1 MKKIEK
7 TQIENLKAIA
17 NSVKEERQSLA
28 GIINAIIDCGEQFNI
43 ARMLEVKI
51 TATQSRKEQRNAL
64 YKSIVD
70 NYPVRQRTD
79 AGVTPARFVRITCG
93 QVIYAKLEPFAK
105 YSFAFV
111 QRSILNHLRGTAPL
125 EYTGIW
131 FAVGKEGAKNVY
143 RSLTNVEIEQ
153 ALKEITLQEE
163 IQLAAADLKK
173 SYLRE
178 QSARI
183 NKKATEQVAAAH
195 KRVAEQKAAAKE
207 QQKEQQPEQSPEAPK
222 KGTKDAPKK
231 GTKKAPKKGTK
242 KAPKKGAK
250 KGGKKQVAEQPT
262 EAKEQPKEQQP
273 EQSKEQA
280 PEAAKEA

>member
-1 MKKIEK
+1 MAKIEK
-7 TQIENLKAIA
+7 SQIESIKSIA
-17 NSVKEERQSLA
+17 NSVREERQSLA
-28 GIINAIIDCGEQFNI
+28 GIINAIIDCNEQYNV
-43 ARMLEVKI
+43 AKMLDVKL
-51 TATQSRKEQRNAL
+51 TATQSRKGQRNTL

-93 QVIYAKLEPFAK
+93 QITYAKLEPFAK

-125 EYTGIW
+125 EYTGTY

-143 RSLTNVEIEQ
+143 RALSTVEIEQ

-163 IQLAAADLKK
+163 IQLAAADLRK
-173 SYLRE
+173 SYLRA
-178 QSARI
+178 QSARLH
-183 NKKATEQVAAAH
+183 KQAMEQVAAAH

-207 QQKEQQPEQSPEAPK
+207 QQKEQPEQAPE
-222 KGTKDAPKK
+222 APKK

-242 KAPKKGAK
+242 KGSE
-250 KGGKKQVAEQPT
+250 KQVA
-262 EAKEQPKEQQP
+262 EAKEQPKEQQV
-273 EQSKEQA
+273 EQVAEPA